1 MSNSSLSFSEIALRL
16 LCAFV
21 TGVFLGLEREVHGRP
36 AGLRTTVLACVAA
49 AMAMIL
55 SEYFAL
61 SHSATAASIIRSDP
75 SRLAAGVLSG
85 IGFLGAGTIFRS
97 GSLVRGVTTAAVLW
111 FSTMLGLVFG
121 SGYWVLGFC
130 GLILAGFTL
139 IILPVLDTRV
149 PRNTY
154 TRITITT
161 NEAQTDFAFL
171 QQIIAQLPVNVVV
184 FDVSF
189 SYDLENSRRVTSFDL
204 RFERAQ
210 LFQVAQLLTKEV
222 KSLPGVLNV
231 RWENRSGS

>member
-1 MSNSSLSFSEIALRL
+1 MSNYSLSLSEISLRL
-16 LCAFV
+16 LCAFI

-61 SHSATAASIIRSDP
+61 SYSPSAASVIRSDP

-121 SGYWVLGFC
+121 SGHWVLGFC
-130 GLILAGFTL
+130 GLILAGITL
-139 IILPVLDTRV
+139 ILLPILDSRV
-149 PRNTY
+149 PRSTY
-154 TRITITT
+154 TRVTITT
-161 NEAQTDFAFL
+161 NESQSDFVFL
-171 QQIIAQLPVNVVV
+171 QQIIDQLPIEVVV

-189 SYDLENSRRVTSFDL
+189 SYDLENSRRVTSFDI

-210 LFQVAQLLTKEV
+210 LFEVAQQLTKEV
-222 KSLPGVLNV
+222 KGLPGVLSV